1 MLSLI
6 DKIKKKKNAKEQI
19 YNTKSDSDNSNTNR
33 SFQERKSERTRMN
46 YDIRANIDTEIWICN
61 R

>member
-6 DKIKKKKNAKEQI
+6 DKIFLKKDAKEQI
-19 YNTKSDSDNSNTNR
+19 YNTKSDSENSNTNR
-33 SFQERKSERTRMN
+33 SFQERKNERTRMN